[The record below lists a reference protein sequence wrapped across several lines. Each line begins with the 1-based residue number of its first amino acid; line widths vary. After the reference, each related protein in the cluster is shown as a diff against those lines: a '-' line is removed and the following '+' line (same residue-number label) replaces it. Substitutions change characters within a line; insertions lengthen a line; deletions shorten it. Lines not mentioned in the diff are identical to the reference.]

1 MDTSRRF
8 PLALILALL
17 LAACSKPAADRSPL
31 TAATHGPR
39 KVSSVTGIVAGFL
52 PARVVVCSPDSPSIP
67 YLGAE
72 AGSKG
77 KNPLM
82 MPMWLPE
89 SGEKL
94 KLAPGDWIQFDL
106 TIDWLQFNPLQIA
119 PNLTRIE
126 RREVGA
132 ACGGGLAPRKGR

>member
-1 MDTSRRF
+1 METWLRF
-8 PLALILALL
+8 PFALALALS
-17 LAACSKPAADRSPL
+17 LAACSKPAADSSPL
-31 TAATHGPR
+31 TAAIHGPR
-39 KVSSVTGIVAGFL
+39 KISSVIGIVAGFL
-52 PARVVVCSPDSPSIP
+52 PARVVVCSPDTPPIP
-67 YLGAE
+67 YLGPE
-72 AGSKG
+72 AGSEG

-126 RREVGA
+126 RREGGG
-132 ACGGGLAPRKGR
+132 ACGGGLAPRKDR